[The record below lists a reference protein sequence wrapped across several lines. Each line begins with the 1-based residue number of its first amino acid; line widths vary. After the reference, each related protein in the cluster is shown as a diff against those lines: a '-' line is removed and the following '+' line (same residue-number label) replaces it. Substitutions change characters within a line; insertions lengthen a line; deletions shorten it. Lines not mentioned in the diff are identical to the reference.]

1 MSNYEYSPL
10 KGVREHTTEKG
21 KPFTRLPVPS
31 EYKWEMQDL
40 SSNGAGRTEDNVMQ
54 KQRSGQLEKLTVKW
68 KSLTTAQVS
77 LILQAFNPE
86 YVDVIYLSPFD
97 GEEHTDEFYV
107 GDRSAPILNSKRG
120 RWESLSFTLT
130 ARRAEVKNV

>member
-10 KGVREHTTEKG
+10 KGVRKHTAEKG

-86 YVDVIYLSPFD
+86 YVDVMYLSPFD
-97 GEEHTDEFYV
+97 GEEHTAEFYV